1 MEDSVKCGVVHYEDF
16 GAVGD
21 GKTDDFEAIYKA
33 HEFANENKL
42 KVEGTPGKT
51 YYIFDTTLGTDT
63 AKSAVIKTD
72 VDWCGAHFII
82 DDRELSRV
90 PGHKNYHLSI
100 QNIFSVEPEEEHKV
114 IKIEDADT
122 LARIAAEGI
131 NPKTERINLGIDW
144 DGPVM
149 IIPYN
154 SSHKVFRRRGYGQY
168 AGEPMQEV
176 ILLEAD
182 GRVSEETHIMFD
194 YKRLDHIDVYRLDES
209 SAITIENGVITTLD
223 TRVNHLHREENG
235 DYTYKPGG
243 YIARGIRIMRSYTTM
258 KKVEHR
264 VEGGFTLLE
273 RAVEKKE
280 GAPYAGF
287 FTAYYANHVT
297 FLECIMPGRI
307 AYGKTAHSSYNFNA
321 RSVNKIVLKNCV
333 QPNFWV
339 TVDPETFELK
349 NAAIYDPTATGYARR
364 ASDDAIPGMSAVDV
378 NGVLRSLQWGIGG
391 TNYCKNM
398 EYINSTLSRFDAH
411 AGLYDGKIINCN
423 ISGMELTGVGEF
435 LLRDSAWYPYGKTT
449 PMLYLRADY
458 GYHWDGEIN
467 VENVK
472 CFLKPDTKVV
482 LAHHNNVN
490 WYYGYTAKFPNI
502 KLDSVRYHDSVSGE
516 LIPEYEMR
524 IFGFKEDMARMHLA
538 DSGKPAY
545 FAVLDEDG
553 DGYIDEPIFDRNRD
567 GELDPPCDL
576 DGDGKI
582 GNTSLKYEDYF
593 GKDEYKRGA
602 LHPTCTV
609 NLNRVQP
616 PKYFKVINNKCEC
629 GKVYCKYLIKDTS
642 LEGISDGDW
651 YREAGE
657 PDTMGGYFGKTEFI
671 YDGGSF
677 IGTKDKNG
685 VSEAFVFEENYFVP

>member
-1 MEDSVKCGVVHYEDF
+1 MEDLIKRGFVCYEDF

-21 GKTDDFEAIYKA
+21 GVTDDFEAIYKA
-33 HEFANENKL
+33 HAFANENKL
-42 KVEGTPGKT
+42 KVLGTPDKT

-63 AKSAVIKTD
+63 ANAIVIKTD
-72 VDWCGAHFII
+72 VDWRGAHFII

-90 PGHKNYHLSI
+90 PGTKYYHLTV
-100 QNIFSVEPEEEHKV
+100 QHIFSVEPEEEHKV
-114 IKIEDADT
+114 IKIEDEET
-122 LARIAAEGI
+122 LARIAKEGI
-131 NPKTERINLGIDW
+131 NPSTERINLGIDW

-149 IIPYN
+149 VIPYN

-168 AGEPMQEV
+168 AGEPMHEV

-182 GRVSEETHIMFD
+182 GRVSEETPIMFD
-194 YKRLDHIDVYRLDES
+194 YKSIDYIDVYRLDES
-209 SAITIENGVITTLD
+209 SAITIENGIFTTLD
-223 TRVNHLHREENG
+223 SRINHLHKEEDG
-235 DYTYKPGG
+235 TYTYKSA
-243 YIARGIRIMRSYTTM
+243 YIARGLKVTRSYTTVN
-258 KKVEHR
+258 KIEHR

-280 GAPYAGF
+280 GSMYAGF
-287 FTAYYANHVT
+287 FVAIGANHVT
-297 FLECIMPGRI
+297 FRECIMPGRI
-307 AYGKTAHSSYNFNA
+307 AYGASATSSYNFSA
-321 RSVNKIVLKNCV
+321 RAVNKIVLERCV
-333 QPNFWV
+333 QSNFWV

-349 NAAIYDPTATGYARR
+349 NAAIYDPTATGCARR

-378 NGVLRSLQWGIGG
+378 NGVIRALQWGIGG

-411 AGLYDGKIINCN
+411 AGLYNGKIINSN

-467 VENVK
+467 VENLK
-472 CFLKPDTKVV
+472 CYLKPDTKVV

-490 WYYGYTAKFPNI
+490 WYYGYLAKFPNI
-502 KLDSVRYHDSVSGE
+502 KLDNVSYRDSRSGE

-524 IFGFKEDMARMHLA
+524 IFNFREDMAKMHLD

-576 DGDGKI
+576 DGDGRV
-582 GNTSLKYEDYF
+582 GNTSLKYEDWY
-593 GKDEYKRGA
+593 GKENYRRGA
-602 LHPTCTV
+602 EHPTCTV

-651 YREAGE
+651 YRASGE
-657 PDTMGGYFGKTEFI
+657 SDTMCGYFGKTEFV

-685 VSEAFVFEENYFVP
+685 VSESFVFEEGYFVP